1 MRKTLFTLVT
11 LALFVGQIIASP
23 IDVDRAQRIGMKYLQ
38 SNYAKQ
44 VGTLSLAYTQMTE
57 SGQPALYVF
66 NGDNSFVIV
75 SADDAALPIL
85 GASDEHSFDYN
96 DLPDGLAYML
106 RHYARQIQY
115 AKENNRTVHH
125 GNIPRIGGVAIFLA
139 FIGCSLYLIRDIQ
152 NFKGLLIGAGIIFV
166 FGLGTLSLY
175 HRSIWLNDN

>member
-11 LALFVGQIIASP
+11 FALFVGQIIASP

-75 SADDAALPIL
+75 SADDAMATKEPGNDLRGERWRRRTIIGHEAMRMTLNTPTSADQQSIVPIL
-85 GASDEHSFDYN
+85 Y
-96 DLPDGLAYML
+96 
-106 RHYARQIQY
+106 I
-115 AKENNRTVHH
+115 
-125 GNIPRIGGVAIFLA
+125 
-139 FIGCSLYLIRDIQ
+139 
-152 NFKGLLIGAGIIFV
+152 
-166 FGLGTLSLY
+166 
-175 HRSIWLNDN
+175 